1 MVVHSLISTDDNH
14 DIEDRRRL
22 ASPAHG
28 KTMPRPTMPPTP
40 APSGD
45 LLGREGK
52 RSSALEQS
60 FTLPPPAMVTKA
72 DVRPNGG
79 RSRRILAPSREP
91 EAPLSPTSPVA
102 EDVPTRRQGAGG
114 RPARE
119 KENFTL
125 PPPPARSRKII
136 QMKPRPHTAT
146 ASTGAGAK
154 AKSAAGAPSA
164 AGASGAGRG
173 KQPSTTS
180 AAGRKVARKTA
191 HSLIERRR
199 RSKMNEEFGMLRQ
212 MIPACRD
219 QEMHKLAILQVRLAR
234 HRLVASLRM
243 PALARLTVHPAGQHR
258 VSPLPRAMRHR
269 PGCQSQTKP
278 GGGCCCCSCCSCC
291 RCRCRFCSCRDRG
304 RRTPARLAQQRRRRL
319 RRDGRSGSGPPD
331 RRPSHVGNRI
341 AVQHGTATAERGSVT
356 ACFTNHLRASRTV
369 TYGHHLAQPAHGN
382 ADWPCPLQLDVDA
395 PDRPGWVVRWAG
407 RRSRSHRGAAPPQH
421 GPSTQHDAWDERQ
434 GSADAMRLPAGFR
447 EGLFSLSSCL
457 YNGLLCGVDLAVK
470 ARLGLCWKVTSVS
483 GSLFCFSYLYFSLPS
498 ILSIR

>member
-1 MVVHSLISTDDNH
+1 MRTDNWPSAHSAGRTRTTKDDLCMGMPRERGAVKGRGESTVYGRLPSPPSLPASVPAQVFPRDDDVRNSIFRGSDARYRADVLHKRSMVVHSLISTDDNH

-219 QEMHKLAILQVRLAR
+219 QEMHKLAILQASIEYLRYLEQCVTDLDAKARQSPAEAAAAAPAAPAAAAAAGSAHAAIVVAAHPHGSPSSDGDASDATDDQDQDHPTEDHPMSGTASPSSTERPQPNVVPSPLASPITCGPLAPSPTAITSPNLPTETPIGR
-234 HRLVASLRM
+234 
-243 PALARLTVHPAGQHR
+243 ALCSSTSMLQTVPAGW
-258 VSPLPRAMRHR
+258 S
-269 PGCQSQTKP
+269 
-278 GGGCCCCSCCSCC
+278 GG
-291 RCRCRFCSCRDRG
+291 RDVDQEA
-304 RRTPARLAQQRRRRL
+304 TEALLLLNTDRRR
-319 RRDGRSGSGPPD
+319 SM
-331 RRPSHVGNRI
+331 
-341 AVQHGTATAERGSVT
+341 TRGMSVK
-356 ACFTNHLRASRTV
+356 
-369 TYGHHLAQPAHGN
+369 
-382 ADWPCPLQLDVDA
+382 D
-395 PDRPGWVVRWAG
+395 
-407 RRSRSHRGAAPPQH
+407 
-421 GPSTQHDAWDERQ
+421 
-434 GSADAMRLPAGFR
+434 
-447 EGLFSLSSCL
+447 
-457 YNGLLCGVDLAVK
+457 LL
-470 ARLGLCWKVTSVS
+470 T
-483 GSLFCFSYLYFSLPS
+483 P
-498 ILSIR
+498 